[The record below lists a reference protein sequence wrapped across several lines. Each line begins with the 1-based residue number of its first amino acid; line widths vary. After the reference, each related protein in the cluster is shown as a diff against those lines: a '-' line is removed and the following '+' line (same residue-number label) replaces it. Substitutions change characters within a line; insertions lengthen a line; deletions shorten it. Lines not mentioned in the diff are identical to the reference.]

1 MSIYKRRCF
10 ACAGSG
16 LDVWRASDCPACAGS
31 GEIDDPSVTDEPRPT
46 TAELVRVRKLL
57 TFDTTSL
64 YAVGSVGG
72 PCYIRVNA
80 DGISCSKHGQVLCEG
95 RTRLS
100 ASGLL
105 REDPNAPAKT
115 EETITP
121 NEAA

>member
-1 MSIYKRRCF
+1 MSTYRRRCF
-10 ACAGSG
+10 ACWGSG
-16 LDVWRASDCPACAGS
+16 LDAFRSNNCESCRGT
-31 GEIDDPSVTDEPRPT
+31 GEIDDATVTDEPRPT

-57 TFDTTSL
+57 TFDDISV

-72 PCYIRVNA
+72 PCYIRVNT

-105 REDPNAPAKT
+105 KSDPNAPAKT